1 MPRRGIPRRGAFKN
15 RAEGIVDM
23 EAIYSSADLAFLD
36 SSLKELQ
43 QRVQSLLRKNSAPL
57 QRQGLANL
65 LDEVQ
70 QAGRALAAGE
80 GQDGF
85 AVKDLEIFYYAVHA
99 QRRRVDQ
106 FLDTAVC
113 PADKRNDLVS
123 AASAVNALL
132 RKLRA
137 DLEAKG
143 GSVSA
148 AVKRGASG
156 A

>member
-1 MPRRGIPRRGAFKN
+1 
-15 RAEGIVDM
+15 M

-43 QRVQSLLRKNSAPL
+43 QRVQSLLRKNGAPL

-132 RKLRA
+132 RELRA

>member
-1 MPRRGIPRRGAFKN
+1 
-15 RAEGIVDM
+15 M

-43 QRVQSLLRKNSAPL
+43 QRVQSLLRKNGAPL

-99 QRRRVDQ
+99 
-106 FLDTAVC
+106 
-113 PADKRNDLVS
+113 
-123 AASAVNALL
+123 
-132 RKLRA
+132 
-137 DLEAKG
+137 
-143 GSVSA
+143 
-148 AVKRGASG
+148 
-156 A
+156 

>member
-1 MPRRGIPRRGAFKN
+1 M
-15 RAEGIVDM
+15 
-23 EAIYSSADLAFLD
+23 
-36 SSLKELQ
+36 
-43 QRVQSLLRKNSAPL
+43 
-57 QRQGLANL
+57 
-65 LDEVQ
+65 
-70 QAGRALAAGE
+70 
-80 GQDGF
+80 
-85 AVKDLEIFYYAVHA
+85 
-99 QRRRVDQ
+99 
-106 FLDTAVC
+106 DTAVC

>member
-1 MPRRGIPRRGAFKN
+1 
-15 RAEGIVDM
+15 M

-123 AASAVNALL
+123 ASAVNALL